1 MTTANS
7 EVLISDDALYDELY
21 DVRREAEE
29 AGNLIEGDPYPG
41 LSALRDEAPVHKG
54 FVRELLKLPPYQRHE
69 AARKLDGYACFS
81 FDICNQVFRD
91 NVRFSN
97 AIYHIGEN
105 PEKTSGIL
113 EMDNPE
119 HHAYRKAVQSLFIK
133 PRAQTWW
140 RNQWIDEI
148 VGDLIAGMRGGDRA
162 ELNMQLCARVPV
174 HTVTRA
180 VGLRGDDALIFRQAL
195 VRGQGSRS
203 GPQAQRQNLITVHR
217 ILMEQITKRRAEPGE
232 DILSWLIDNQIEV
245 PGGETRPLTDSEIV
259 TFARLILLAGGG
271 TTWRQMGIVLFA
283 LLSDREQLE
292 AVKADPNLIPA
303 AVEESLRWNPTNPIF
318 SRLIAQ
324 DTELGGVSLPAG
336 AALEICLGAANRD
349 PARWDN
355 PDVFDLHR
363 PFQQHL
369 GTGIGPHMCLGR
381 SVAAT
386 EISVA
391 LEALFKEFPNI
402 RFDPDAR
409 TPYLT
414 GGLEQ
419 RGVSALQ
426 VLLD

>member
-7 EVLISDDALYDELY
+7 EVLISDDSLYDELY

-29 AGNLIEGDPYPG
+29 AGNFIEGDPYPG
-41 LSALRDEAPVHKG
+41 LSALRDQAPVHKG
-54 FVRELLKLPPYQRHE
+54 FVRQLLSLPPYQRHE
-69 AARKLDGYACFS
+69 AARNREGYACFS

-97 AIYHIGEN
+97 AIYHMGSS

-119 HHAYRKAVQSLFIK
+119 HHAYRAAVQTLFIK

-140 RNQWIDEI
+140 RNHWIDEI
-148 VGDLIAGMRGGDRA
+148 VGELISGMRGRGGA

-195 VRGQGSRS
+195 IHSQGSRN
-203 GPQAQRQNLITVHR
+203 GPAVQLQSLMTVGR
-217 ILMEQITKRRAEPGE
+217 LLTEQITRRRAEPGE
-232 DILSWLIDNQIEV
+232 DILSWLIENQIEV
-245 PGGETRPLTDSEIV
+245 PGGEKRPLTDSEIV

-271 TTWRQMGIVLFA
+271 TTWRQMGIALFA
-283 LLSDREQLE
+283 LLSNPRQLD
-292 AVKADPNLIPA
+292 AVKADPKLIPA

-318 SRLIAQ
+318 SRLVAK
-324 DTELGGVSLPAG
+324 DTELAGVHLPAG
-336 AALEICLGAANRD
+336 AALEICVGAANRD

-363 PFQQHL
+363 PLQQHL

-381 SVAAT
+381 SVAAI
-386 EISVA
+386 EMSVA
-391 LEALFKEFPNI
+391 IEALLKEFPNI
-402 RFDPDAR
+402 RFDPDAP

-419 RGVSALQ
+419 RGVSALP
-426 VLLD
+426 VRLD